1 VTIYS
6 NLLAGIDEIEQLA
19 RNQQLEVLKEGVQNR
34 EASGYSI
41 LEEGEKIELLTRI
54 RVRSKF
60 VKALSGKLKLSLLK
74 ALKEVFFEIVFP
86 TPI

>member
-1 VTIYS
+1 VTTYS
-6 NLLAGIDEIEQLA
+6 NSPAGIDKIEQLA
-19 RNQQLEVLKEGVQNR
+19 QNQQLGVLKEGIRNR

-54 RVRSKF
+54 RVRAKF
-60 VKALSGKLKLSLLK
+60 VKALSGKLAPSLLK
-74 ALKEVFFEIVFP
+74 DLKEVFFEIVFP